1 MVDSEKNYRFDLGIK
16 GLPIK
21 TTSKFFKVIGYHQPN
36 LNPNKDSVHVML
48 VTEQC

>member
-16 GLPIK
+16 GLLIK
-21 TTSKFFKVIGYHQPN
+21 TTSKFSKVIGYHQPD
-36 LNPNKDSVHVML
+36 LNTNKDSVHVML